1 MIRFD
6 DLPSDPLLL
15 KQKLIETTSIIEK
28 VSAEK
33 VALADERN
41 VAIAQRDAALQENEK
56 LLLILSQYKRAL
68 FGRRSEKM
76 DADQLQLLLSGN
88 EASIVAGA
96 ANENAAAD
104 GAGDDTKAGAP
115 DKPARPRPNRN
126 RGMLPVHLPR
136 VDVVIDVESKICPCC
151 GGSLHKIGETV
162 KEMLDVVPVQYQVKR
177 MVRPRYGCR
186 GCESAVMQAP
196 APAQPIDGGMATEAV
211 LAHVAT
217 MKYGY
222 QVPLYRQE
230 QMLAS
235 QGIDLDRATL
245 ALWMG
250 RLAWWLRPLH
260 DVLLDTVL
268 SYPKLFADETP
279 LPVLDPGR
287 GKTKTCRLWVAA
299 MDDRPWGG
307 PAPPAVVYVFAE
319 DRKGERATDLFA
331 GFNGILQVDGY
342 AGYNGLLDPARPGG
356 PVTFAFCFA
365 HSRRKFYDV
374 HVATGSP
381 IAAEAVRRIGEF
393 YAIEDRIRGKSADIR
408 CAVRQAETKPLM
420 EDFKLWLEARLGE
433 VSQKSGLAEAIRYAL
448 SHWEGLTRFLSDG
461 RIEIDSNT
469 VERTMRPIGLGRRNY
484 LFAGSDEGGRTWAII
499 ASLIN
504 SAKLIGIDPQ
514 EYLTDV
520 LKRIVSGRTKIN
532 QLEELLPWCWKA
544 ARQVTIVKAV
554 A

>member
-1 MIRFD
+1 MFFSSQLRMIRFD

-15 KQKLIETTSIIEK
+15 KRKLIETTSIIEK

-33 VALADERN
+33 IALADERK
-41 VAIAQRDAALQENEK
+41 VAIAQRDAALHENEK

-76 DADQLQLLLSGN
+76 DADQLQFLLSGD
-88 EASIVAGA
+88 EQSIVPGA

-104 GAGDDTKAGAP
+104 AAGNDTKASAP
-115 DKPARPRPNRN
+115 DKSARPRPNRN

-151 GGSLHKIGETV
+151 GGALHKIGKPE
-162 KEMLDVVPVQYQVKR
+162 KEMSDVGPVQCRVR
-177 MVRPRYGCR
+177 RVVRPRYGCR
-186 GCESAVMQAP
+186 GCESAVVQAP
-196 APAQPIDGGMATEAV
+196 APAQPIDGGMATEAM

-230 QMLAS
+230 QRLAS

-250 RLAWWLRPLH
+250 RLAWWLKPLH
-260 DVLLDTVL
+260 DVLLGTVL

-319 DRKGERATDLFA
+319 DRKGERATELFE
-331 GFNGILQVDGY
+331 GFNGILQ
-342 AGYNGLLDPARPGG
+342 
-356 PVTFAFCFA
+356 
-365 HSRRKFYDV
+365 
-374 HVATGSP
+374 
-381 IAAEAVRRIGEF
+381 
-393 YAIEDRIRGKSADIR
+393 
-408 CAVRQAETKPLM
+408 
-420 EDFKLWLEARLGE
+420 
-433 VSQKSGLAEAIRYAL
+433 
-448 SHWEGLTRFLSDG
+448 
-461 RIEIDSNT
+461 
-469 VERTMRPIGLGRRNY
+469 
-484 LFAGSDEGGRTWAII
+484 
-499 ASLIN
+499 
-504 SAKLIGIDPQ
+504 
-514 EYLTDV
+514 
-520 LKRIVSGRTKIN
+520 
-532 QLEELLPWCWKA
+532 
-544 ARQVTIVKAV
+544 
-554 A
+554 